1 MRYISRRQLLK
12 STGGLAGVAGVA
24 AFGGAAHSALANFG
38 TSEITTVDADER
50 GATMNFLCWEGY
62 DAPSISDVFA
72 KKYGG
77 ARMRY
82 QLVNSDPDAVNK
94 LRGGQDKVFDL
105 VNLNNPWANVMYD
118 EDLIKPLN
126 VETFR
131 PYYDRMIDRFKWPYK
146 WATSNRDGQLL
157 GMVQRFGP
165 MSFVVNTD
173 KISKA
178 TARSEGYSV
187 ALDPSMKGRY
197 GLLGWPNETLYV
209 LCIMAG
215 VNPYIKKT
223 EAEKERVA
231 KMTHQVIANAKIIDE
246 NPGALNNA
254 LLNGEID
261 MYMAGG
267 TYTVSALRNDGFP
280 KFLSVSPDSGPIQG
294 LGGIAYVEITSVIN
308 NPNLS
313 PLAGD
318 YLHYMQTPE
327 AALQIARTGG
337 TLNPVATFP
346 EIVDKLTS
354 TERMAMQVDDLE
366 EHMDLCAEF
375 EENPDYDEMS
385 QVWAEA
391 VRNRS

>member
-1 MRYISRRQLLK
+1 MGYNLTRRQMLGTTLA
-12 STGGLAGVAGVA
+12 LAGAASFGWKAARAGETS
-24 AFGGAAHSALANFG
+24 GA
-38 TSEITTVDADER
+38 EIATVEEGER
-50 GATMNFLCWEGY
+50 GATLNFLCWEGY
-62 DAPSISDVFA
+62 DAPVISDPFA
-72 KKYGG
+72 RAYGN
-77 ARMRY
+77 ARLRY

-94 LRGGQDKVFDL
+94 LRGGQTEVFDL
-105 VNLNNPWANVMYD
+105 VNLNNPWANVMYNEGLILPLD
-118 EDLIKPLN
+118 E
-126 VETFR
+126 VTYR
-131 PYYDRMIDRFKWPYK
+131 PYYERMISRFSWPYK
-146 WATSNRDGQLL
+146 WATSNKDGKLL

-178 TARSEGYSV
+178 TARSEGYAI
-187 ALDPSMKGRY
+187 ALEPSMKGRY

-209 LCIMAG
+209 LCILAG
-215 VNPYIKKT
+215 VNPYAKKT
-223 EAEKERVA
+223 EAEKAKVA
-231 KMTHQVIANAKIIDE
+231 EVTHAVVANAKVIDE

-267 TYTVSALRNDGFP
+267 TYTVSALRNDDFP
-280 KFLSVSPDSGPIQG
+280 QFLSVSPESGPIEG
-294 LGGIAYVEITSVIN
+294 KGGIAYVEITSIVN
-308 NPNLS
+308 NPKLS

-327 AALQIARTGG
+327 AALTIARTGG

-346 EIVDKLTS
+346 EIVDKLTA

-366 EHMDLCAEF
+366 EHMALCAEF
-375 EENPDYDEMS
+375 EENPDYDELS

-391 VRNRS
+391 VRRRG